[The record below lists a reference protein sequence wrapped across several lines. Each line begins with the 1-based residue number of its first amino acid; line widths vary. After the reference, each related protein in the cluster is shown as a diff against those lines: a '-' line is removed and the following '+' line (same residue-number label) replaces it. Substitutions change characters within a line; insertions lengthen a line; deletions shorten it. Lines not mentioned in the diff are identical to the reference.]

1 MKKRCSRSKACG
13 AGCISNSK
21 ACRLNFPTT
30 VNNIL
35 NKASDQVGV
44 VELYRAAAAGGKRGG
59 AAQFEKIKK
68 ELRQELGRNIRA
80 GEDAREL
87 KRRLVAAG
95 VIPARGAAAPKTEE
109 NAGQIFQKAVAQ
121 PQSVPSALKQELNQI
136 AARDQQQKDNKPDS
150 LYGAWDTNL
159 LVRFRKDLSNQK
171 FEDREI
177 IKLAKNRVDRELAR
191 REEKPSEKP
200 PVVLAARQL
209 DKSPGAR
216 TRTVPPPRGITN
228 GESDN
233 WQWTGVTD
241 VFDDIS
247 RIMRGVSPRHISM
260 VGDESARV
268 KKSQIAQLQS
278 VLGLGAQTRKEVGR
292 DLEGLLDEARNL
304 KGRLISQQKRFKG
317 SDQERLV
324 LLDRLKKVREAI
336 QGPATKA
343 TGNVRY
349 AREDARDHDGD
360 MLSKGISRELGN
372 KSYRWE
378 DSYGSGSTLL
388 GRGAYGTV
396 LREPNKGNAIK
407 RGEVGKIEAD
417 LIDRLGKVDLGPKLL
432 AAQLDGDS
440 QYNPGTK
447 IGRVAMSVVAGSP
460 IGSKAPDKEIG
471 GVKVADAYWIARANL
486 HRMGIAHNDM
496 HIDNVLVDRKGK
508 ARFVDM
514 GLAQDSP
521 KAALAEA
528 MGVFLPPRGST
539 ADRGRGAA
547 GQGDW
552 QVRRWK
558 GTAGDLLSIY
568 EKGTKNGGTP
578 LATERA
584 RKDLETKAPILAKV
598 RENKNEVQFAM
609 LRDGFSKDDIATVM
623 DHGIRSPMETYEQG
637 VWAKIS
643 NEQAQKYISILYD
656 GV

>member
-109 NAGQIFQKAVAQ
+109 NAGQIFQKAAAQ

-136 AARDQQQKDNKPDS
+136 AARDQQ
-150 LYGAWDTNL
+150 
-159 LVRFRKDLSNQK
+159 
-171 FEDREI
+171 
-177 IKLAKNRVDRELAR
+177 
-191 REEKPSEKP
+191 
-200 PVVLAARQL
+200 VVLEPRQL

-216 TRTVPPPRGITN
+216 TRTVPPPRGMAN

-247 RIMRGVSPRHISM
+247 RIMKGESPKYISM
-260 VGDESARV
+260 VDDNSARV
-268 KKSQIAQLQS
+268 KIKSQVAQLQS

-292 DLEGLLDEARNL
+292 DLEGLLNEAWNLRNNL
-304 KGRLISQQKRFKG
+304 KSQVQKAKPGALRDK
-317 SDQERLV
+317 LV
-324 LLDRLKKVREAI
+324 DRLKVVEEAI
-336 QGPATKA
+336 QGPVTKA

-360 MLSKGISRELGN
+360 MLSKGISRELGS

-471 GVKVADAYWIARANL
+471 GVKVADAYWTARANL

-568 EKGTKNGGTP
+568 EMGTKNGGTP

>member
-21 ACRLNFPTT
+21 ACRLNFPTAI
-30 VNNIL
+30 NSIL
-35 NKASDQVGV
+35 NRASDQVGV

-59 AAQFEKIKK
+59 AAQFERIKK

-95 VIPARGAAAPKTEE
+95 VIPARAAKSQPEE
-109 NAGQIFQKAVAQ
+109 DAGQIFAKVVRA
-121 PQSVPSALKQELNQI
+121 PSVPSDLRRELQQL
-136 AARDQQQKDNKPDS
+136 AAKDQQEKISSKPDA
-150 LYGAWDTNL
+150 LYGAWDTDA
-159 LVRFRKDLSNQK
+159 LVKFRKGFGSK
-171 FEDREI
+171 
-177 IKLAKNRVDRELAR
+177 AVDGPMKEAAARIDAELAR
-191 REEKPSEKP
+191 RKAQEPEK
-200 PVVLAARQL
+200 PVVLTPRQL

-216 TRTVPPPRGITN
+216 TRTPLPPKRTIGD
-228 GESDN
+228 EDLM
-233 WQWTGVTD
+233 
-241 VFDDIS
+241 DDIS
-247 RIMRGVSPRHISM
+247 RLLKGESPQNISM
-260 VGDESARV
+260 VADNSARV
-268 KKSQIAQLQS
+268 KVKSQIGQLQS
-278 VLGLGAQTRKEVGR
+278 VLSLGAQTRKEVGR
-292 DLEGLLDEARNL
+292 DLEGLLNEAKDLRS
-304 KGRLISQQKRFKG
+304 RLRREQVGFKG
-317 SDQERLV
+317 TPAEHLA
-324 LLDRLKKVREAI
+324 LLDKIKKVEAAI
-336 QGPATKA
+336 KGPTTKA

-349 AREDARDHDGD
+349 AREDARDHDDD

-417 LIDRLGKVDLGPKLL
+417 LIDRLGKADLGPKLL

-471 GVKVADAYWIARANL
+471 GVKVSDAYWTARASL

-496 HIDNVLVDRKGK
+496 HIDNVLIDRKGK

-528 MGVFLPPRGST
+528 MGAFMPPGGGR
-539 ADRGRGAA
+539 AERGRGAA

-552 QVRRWK
+552 QVRRWD
-558 GTAGDLLSIY
+558 GTAGKLLEVY
-568 EKGTKNGGTP
+568 EHRLKMGANPKEVQ
-578 LATERA
+578 LARA
-584 RKDLETKAPILAKV
+584 KLEQQAPILAQIQQ
-598 RENKNEVQFAM
+598 NKASVQYAM
-609 LRDGFSKDDIATVM
+609 KKDGFSLDDIATVI

-643 NEQAQKYISILYD
+643 NEQAQKYISILYE

>member
-1 MKKRCSRSKACG
+1 VKKRCSRSKACG

-159 LVRFRKDLSNQK
+159 LGRFRKDLSNPK

-216 TRTVPPPRGITN
+216 TRTVLPPKKAVN
-228 GESDN
+228 AD
-233 WQWTGVTD
+233 D
-241 VFDDIS
+241 LLDDIFS
-247 RIMRGVSPRHISM
+247 IMGGGPPQN
-260 VGDESARV
+260 
-268 KKSQIAQLQS
+268 KSQVAQLQS
-278 VLGLGAQTRKEVGR
+278 VLGLGTQTRKEVGR
-292 DLEGLLDEARNL
+292 DLEGLLNEAWDLRNNL
-304 KGRLISQQKRFKG
+304 KSQIHKAKPGALRNK
-317 SDQERLV
+317 LV
-324 LLDRLKKVREAI
+324 DRLKVVEEAI
-336 QGPATKA
+336 AGPATKA

-460 IGSKAPDKEIG
+460 IGSKTPDKEIG
-471 GVKVADAYWIARANL
+471 GVKVADAYWTARANL

-552 QVRRWK
+552 QVRRWD
-558 GTAGDLLSIY
+558 GTAAKLLESY
-568 EKGTKNGGTP
+568 EHRLKMGAPPEFVK
-578 LATERA
+578 LSREE
-584 RKDLETKAPILAKV
+584 LEKKAPTLARV
-598 RENKNEVQFAM
+598 QENKASVQFAM
-609 LRDGFSKDDIATVM
+609 LQDGFSKDDIATVM
-623 DHGIRSPMETYEQG
+623 DHGIRSPMETYDQG

>member
-44 VELYRAAAAGGKRGG
+44 VELYRAVAAAGKRGG
-59 AAQFEKIKK
+59 AAQFERIRK

-109 NAGQIFQKAVAQ
+109 NAGQIFQKAAAQ

-136 AARDQQQKDNKPDS
+136 AARDQQ
-150 LYGAWDTNL
+150 
-159 LVRFRKDLSNQK
+159 
-171 FEDREI
+171 
-177 IKLAKNRVDRELAR
+177 
-191 REEKPSEKP
+191 
-200 PVVLAARQL
+200 VVLEPRQL

-216 TRTVPPPRGITN
+216 TRTILPPKRTIA
-228 GESDN
+228 D
-233 WQWTGVTD
+233 D
-241 VFDDIS
+241 DLMDDIS
-247 RIMRGVSPRHISM
+247 RLMRGESPKYISM
-260 VGDESARV
+260 IDDGSARI
-268 KKSQIAQLQS
+268 KIKSQIGQLQS

-292 DLEGLLDEARNL
+292 DLEGLLEEARNL
-304 KGRLISQQKRFKG
+304 RNNLKSEMR
-317 SDQERLV
+317 QENSGGIVHKQLAKQ
-324 LLDRLKKVREAI
+324 LKAVEEAI

-471 GVKVADAYWIARANL
+471 GVKVADAYWTARANL

-508 ARFVDM
+508 ARFVDL

-528 MGVFLPPRGST
+528 MGVFLPPTGST

-558 GTAGDLLSIY
+558 GTAGDLLSTY
-568 EKGTKNGGTP
+568 EMGTKYGGTP

>member
-1 MKKRCSRSKACG
+1 MRKRCSRSKSCG
-13 AGCISNSK
+13 AGCISNTKS
-21 ACRLNFPTT
+21 CRLNFPTA
-30 VNNIL
+30 VNGIL

-59 AAQFEKIKK
+59 AAQFERIKK

-95 VIPARGAAAPKTEE
+95 VIPARGAKPKSEE
-109 NAGQIFQKAVAQ
+109 DAGQIFQNAVQ
-121 PQSVPSALKQELNQI
+121 KPVSVPSALRKELQQL
-136 AARDQQQKDNKPDS
+136 AAKDQQEKIASKPDE
-150 LYGAWDTNL
+150 LYGAWDTDA
-159 LVRFRKDLSNQK
+159 LVKFRKRFDEGNTK
-171 FEDREI
+171 DREQF
-177 IKLAKNRVDRELAR
+177 KDMMNRIDQELYR
-191 REEKPSEKP
+191 RKANPSEKP
-200 PVVLAARQL
+200 LLIQAPRQL
-209 DKSPGAR
+209 EKSPGNKTLTPFEPKR
-216 TRTVPPPRGITN
+216 TAAS
-228 GESDN
+228 E
-233 WQWTGVTD
+233 D
-241 VFDDIS
+241 VMDDIS
-247 RIMRGVSPRHISM
+247 RVMRGESPKYISM
-260 VGDESARV
+260 VGDNSARV
-268 KKSQIAQLQS
+268 KIKSQIGQLQS

-292 DLEGLLDEARNL
+292 DLEGLLDEAWNLRNNL
-304 KGRLISQQKRFKG
+304 KSQLLRVKPGPLRDKLV
-317 SDQERLV
+317 DRLV
-324 LLDRLKKVREAI
+324 VVEEAI
-336 QGPATKA
+336 KGPQTKA

-360 MLSKGISRELGN
+360 MLNKGISRELGN

-471 GVKVADAYWIARANL
+471 GVKVSDAYWVARAKL

-496 HIDNVLVDRKGK
+496 HIENVLVDRKGQ

-528 MGVFLPPRGST
+528 MGAFSPPSR
-539 ADRGRGAA
+539 AVANRGRGAA

-552 QVRRWK
+552 QVRRWEGTGGQLLNRYELELNYGK
-558 GTAGDLLSIY
+558 GRGDANSAQK
-568 EKGTKNGGTP
+568 E
-578 LATERA
+578 
-584 RKDLETKAPILAKV
+584 LEAKAPVLA
-598 RENKNEVQFAM
+598 RIHDNKGAVQYEM
-609 LRDGFSKDDIATVM
+609 KRDGFTLDDIATVI

-637 VWAKIS
+637 VWAKMT
-643 NEQAQKYISILYD
+643 NEQAQKYISILYE

>member
-1 MKKRCSRSKACG
+1 VKKRCSRSKACG

-159 LVRFRKDLSNQK
+159 LVRFRKDLSNPK
-171 FEDREI
+171 VEDREI

-216 TRTVPPPRGITN
+216 TRTILPPKRSIAD
-228 GESDN
+228 EDLM
-233 WQWTGVTD
+233 
-241 VFDDIS
+241 DDIS
-247 RIMRGVSPRHISM
+247 RIMRGESPQKISM
-260 VGDESARV
+260 IDDNSARV
-268 KKSQIAQLQS
+268 KIKSQIGQLQS

-292 DLEGLLDEARNL
+292 DLEGLLEEARNL
-304 KGRLISQQKRFKG
+304 EGRLMSQQKGFKG
-317 SDQERLV
+317 SNQERLA

-336 QGPATKA
+336 QGPVTKA

-388 GRGAYGTV
+388 GRGAFGTV

-471 GVKVADAYWIARANL
+471 GVKVADAYWTARANL

-528 MGVFLPPRGST
+528 MGVFLPPKGAI

-552 QVRRWK
+552 QVRRWD
-558 GTAGDLLSIY
+558 GTGAKLLESY
-568 EKGTKNGGTP
+568 EHRLKMGAPPGAVK
-578 LATERA
+578 LARGEFE
-584 RKDLETKAPILAKV
+584 KKAPILT
-598 RENKNEVQFAM
+598 RIQENKASVQFAM
-609 LRDGFSKDDIATVM
+609 KKDGFTNDDIATVM

>member
-1 MKKRCSRSKACG
+1 MRKRCSRSKSCG
-13 AGCISNSK
+13 AGCISNTKS
-21 ACRLNFPTT
+21 CRLNFPTA
-30 VNNIL
+30 VNGIL

-59 AAQFEKIKK
+59 AAQFERIKK

-80 GEDAREL
+80 GEDTREL

-95 VIPARGAAAPKTEE
+95 VIPARGAKPKSEE
-109 NAGQIFQKAVAQ
+109 DAGQIFQNAVQ
-121 PQSVPSALKQELNQI
+121 KPVSVPSALRKELQQL
-136 AARDQQQKDNKPDS
+136 AAKDQQEKIASKPDE
-150 LYGAWDTNL
+150 LYGAWDTDA
-159 LVRFRKDLSNQK
+159 LVKFRKGFSNLGADYQG
-171 FEDREI
+171 
-177 IKLAKNRVDRELAR
+177 AKDKIDRELAR
-191 REEKPSEKP
+191 RKAQEPDK
-200 PVVLAARQL
+200 PVVLEPRQL

-216 TRTVPPPRGITN
+216 TRTVLPPKRTVAT
-228 GESDN
+228 EE
-233 WQWTGVTD
+233 VM
-241 VFDDIS
+241 DDIS
-247 RIMRGVSPRHISM
+247 RIMKGESPQNISM
-260 VGDESARV
+260 VGDNSARV
-268 KKSQIAQLQS
+268 KIKSQIAQLQS

-292 DLEGLLDEARNL
+292 DLEGLVNEARWVRDTL
-304 KGRLISQQKRFKG
+304 KSQIQKAKPGALRDK
-317 SDQERLV
+317 LV
-324 LLDRLKKVREAI
+324 DRLKVVEEAI
-336 QGPATKA
+336 AGPATKA

-388 GRGAYGTV
+388 GRGAYGAV

-440 QYNPGTK
+440 PYSSGTK
-447 IGRVAMSVVAGSP
+447 IGRIAMSVVAGSP

-471 GVKVADAYWIARANL
+471 GVKVADAYWVARAKL

-496 HIDNVLVDRKGK
+496 HIDNVLVDRKGQ

-528 MGVFLPPRGST
+528 MGVFMPPQGGSATRGM
-539 ADRGRGAA
+539 GAA

-552 QVRRWK
+552 QLRRWD
-558 GTAGDLLSIY
+558 GTAGRLLEAY
-568 EKGTKNGGTP
+568 ESRMKGGANP
-578 LATERA
+578 RIVELAREE
-584 RKDLETKAPILAKV
+584 LEKKAPILARV
-598 RENKNEVQFAM
+598 QQNKADVQFAM
-609 LRDGFSKDDIATVM
+609 KKDGFTLDDIATVI

-637 VWAKIS
+637 VWAKMT
-643 NEQAQKYISILYD
+643 NEQAQKYISVLYE

>member
-1 MKKRCSRSKACG
+1 MRKRCSRSKACG
-13 AGCISNSK
+13 AGCISNAKS
-21 ACRLNFPTT
+21 CRLNFPTA

-35 NKASDQVGV
+35 NKASDEVGV

-68 ELRQELGRNIRA
+68 EFRQELGRNIRA

-95 VIPARGAAAPKTEE
+95 VIPARGAAAPKAETNLGDVFKRAFEKPTVDAK
-109 NAGQIFQKAVAQ
+109 NQ
-121 PQSVPSALKQELNQI
+121 PDE
-136 AARDQQQKDNKPDS
+136 
-150 LYGAWDTNL
+150 LYGAWDTSA
-159 LVRFRKDLSNQK
+159 LVKFRKGLSVAPAGKKEVLQDTK
-171 FEDREI
+171 DRI
-177 IKLAKNRVDRELAR
+177 DRELAR
-191 REEKPSEKP
+191 RKETPSEKP
-200 PVVLAARQL
+200 LLVLPPRQL

-216 TRTVPPPRGITN
+216 TRTVLPVKRTVAD
-228 GESDN
+228 EDLM
-233 WQWTGVTD
+233 
-241 VFDDIS
+241 DDIS
-247 RIMRGVSPRHISM
+247 RLLKGESPRYISM
-260 VGDESARV
+260 IDDNSGRV
-268 KKSQIAQLQS
+268 KIKSQVAQLQS
-278 VLGLGAQTRKEVGR
+278 VLGLGALTRREVGR
-292 DLEGLLDEARNL
+292 DLEGLLGEAWNLRNNL
-304 KGRLISQQKRFKG
+304 KSQVQKVKPGALRNK
-317 SDQERLV
+317 LV
-324 LLDRLKKVREAI
+324 DRLKVVEEAI
-336 QGPATKA
+336 KGPQTKA

-360 MLSKGISRELGN
+360 MINKGISRELGS

-378 DSYGSGSTLL
+378 DSYGSGSKLL

-440 QYNPGTK
+440 QYNAGTK

-471 GVKVADAYWIARANL
+471 GVKVADAYWVARAKL

-528 MGVFLPPRGST
+528 MGVFMPPQGGSATRGM
-539 ADRGRGAA
+539 GAA

-552 QVRRWK
+552 QLRRWD
-558 GTAGDLLSIY
+558 GTAGRLLEIY
-568 EKGTKNGGTP
+568 ESRLKSGALP
-578 LATERA
+578 VSTERA
-584 RKDLETKAPILAKV
+584 RKDLEEKAPVLARV
-598 RENKNEVQFAM
+598 QQNKADVQFAM

-637 VWAKIS
+637 VWTKLT
-643 NEQAQKYISILYD
+643 NEQAQKYISILYE

>member
-1 MKKRCSRSKACG
+1 VKKRCSRSKACG

-44 VELYRAAAAGGKRGG
+44 VELYRAVAAAGKRGG
-59 AAQFEKIKK
+59 AAQFERIRK

-109 NAGQIFQKAVAQ
+109 NAGQIFQKAAAQ

-136 AARDQQQKDNKPDS
+136 AARDQQ
-150 LYGAWDTNL
+150 
-159 LVRFRKDLSNQK
+159 
-171 FEDREI
+171 
-177 IKLAKNRVDRELAR
+177 
-191 REEKPSEKP
+191 
-200 PVVLAARQL
+200 VVLEPRQL

-216 TRTVPPPRGITN
+216 TRTILPPKRTIA
-228 GESDN
+228 D
-233 WQWTGVTD
+233 D
-241 VFDDIS
+241 DLMDDIS
-247 RIMRGVSPRHISM
+247 RLMRGESPKYISM
-260 VGDESARV
+260 IDDGSARI
-268 KKSQIAQLQS
+268 KIKSQIGQLQS

-292 DLEGLLDEARNL
+292 DLEGLLEEARNL
-304 KGRLISQQKRFKG
+304 RNNLKSEMR
-317 SDQERLV
+317 QENSGGIVHKQLAKQ
-324 LLDRLKKVREAI
+324 LKAVEEAI

-471 GVKVADAYWIARANL
+471 GVKVADAYWTARANL

-508 ARFVDM
+508 ARFVDL

-528 MGVFLPPRGST
+528 MGVFLPPTGST

-558 GTAGDLLSIY
+558 GTAGDLLSTY
-568 EKGTKNGGTP
+568 EMGTKYGGTP

>member
-1 MKKRCSRSKACG
+1 VKKRCSHGKSCG
-13 AGCISNSK
+13 AGCISSSK
-21 ACRLNFPTT
+21 SCRLNFPTA

-35 NKASDQVGV
+35 DKASDQVGV
-44 VELYRAAAAGGKRGG
+44 VELYRAAAAGGKRGN
-59 AAQFEKIKK
+59 AAQFERIRG

-95 VIPARGAAAPKTEE
+95 IIPVKGASAPKSEE
-109 NAGQIFQKAVAQ
+109 DAGQIFQKAVAQ
-121 PQSVPSALKQELNQI
+121 PQSVPSALKQELNQL
-136 AARDQQQKDNKPDS
+136 AARDQQ
-150 LYGAWDTNL
+150 
-159 LVRFRKDLSNQK
+159 
-171 FEDREI
+171 
-177 IKLAKNRVDRELAR
+177 
-191 REEKPSEKP
+191 
-200 PVVLAARQL
+200 VVLEPRQL

-216 TRTVPPPRGITN
+216 TRTILPPKRTIA
-228 GESDN
+228 D
-233 WQWTGVTD
+233 D
-241 VFDDIS
+241 DLMDDIS
-247 RIMRGVSPRHISM
+247 RLMKGESPKHISM
-260 VGDESARV
+260 VADDSARV
-268 KKSQIAQLQS
+268 KIKSQIAQLQS
-278 VLGLGAQTRKEVGR
+278 ALGLGALTRYEVGR

-304 KGRLISQQKRFKG
+304 RNNLKSRIQRAKPGSAGRAK
-317 SDQERLV
+317 LV
-324 LLDRLKKVREAI
+324 KHLNEVEEAI
-336 QGPATKA
+336 KGPQTKA

-388 GRGAYGTV
+388 GKGAYGTV

-407 RGEVGKIEAD
+407 RGEVGEIEAD
-417 LIDRLGKVDLGPKLL
+417 LIERLGKADLGPKLL

-471 GVKVADAYWIARANL
+471 GVKVADAYWTARANL

-496 HIDNVLVDRKGK
+496 HIENVLIDRKGK
-508 ARFVDM
+508 ARFVDL

-528 MGVFLPPRGST
+528 MGIFLPPRGSL
-539 ADRGRGAA
+539 AERGRGAA

-552 QVRRWK
+552 QMRRWK
-558 GTAGDLLSIY
+558 GTGGSFLEDY
-568 EKGTKNGGTP
+568 ERVLKSDALPTTVKSYRET
-578 LATERA
+578 
-584 RKDLETKAPILAKV
+584 LEKKAPILA
-598 RENKNEVQFAM
+598 RIQENKADVQFAM
-609 LRDGFSKDDIATVM
+609 KKDGFSNNDIATVM

-637 VWAKIS
+637 VWAKMS
-643 NEQAQKYISILYD
+643 NEQAQKYISILYG

>member
-1 MKKRCSRSKACG
+1 MRKRCSRSKACG

-21 ACRLNFPTT
+21 ACRLNFPKS

-59 AAQFEKIKK
+59 AAQFERIRK

-95 VIPARGAAAPKTEE
+95 VIPAKGAAAPKAET
-109 NAGQIFQKAVAQ
+109 NLGDVFKKAFEK
-121 PQSVPSALKQELNQI
+121 PSADAKNQ
-136 AARDQQQKDNKPDS
+136 PDE
-150 LYGAWDTNL
+150 LYGAWDTNDL
-159 LVRFRKDLSNQK
+159 LKFRKGLSEAPAGQK
-171 FEDREI
+171 EMFQAGKDRI
-177 IKLAKNRVDRELAR
+177 DRELAR
-191 REEKPSEKP
+191 RKENPSEKP
-200 PVVLAARQL
+200 LLVLPPRQL

-216 TRTVPPPRGITN
+216 TRTVLPPKRTVN
-228 GESDN
+228 DEE
-233 WQWTGVTD
+233 

-247 RIMRGVSPRHISM
+247 RILKGESPRYISM
-260 VGDESARV
+260 VSDDRARV
-268 KKSQIAQLQS
+268 KIKSQVAQLQS

-292 DLEGLLDEARNL
+292 DLEGLVNEA
-304 KGRLISQQKRFKG
+304 KGMRDILQSQVQKAKPGALRDK
-317 SDQERLV
+317 LV
-324 LLDRLKKVREAI
+324 DRLKVVEEAI
-336 QGPATKA
+336 AGPATKA

-372 KSYRWE
+372 KAYRWD

-388 GRGAYGTV
+388 GKGAYGTV
-396 LREPNKGNAIK
+396 LREPKKGNAIK
-407 RGEVGKIEAD
+407 RGEVGDIEAD
-417 LIDRLGKVDLGPKLL
+417 LIDRLGKADLGPKLL

-440 QYNPGTK
+440 QYHPGVK

-471 GVKVADAYWIARANL
+471 GVKVSDAYWVARAKL

-496 HIDNVLVDRKGK
+496 HIDNVLVDRKGQ

-528 MGVFLPPRGST
+528 MGVFMPPQGGSATRGM
-539 ADRGRGAA
+539 GAA

-552 QVRRWK
+552 QLRRWD
-558 GTAGDLLSIY
+558 GTAGRLLEAY
-568 EKGTKNGGTP
+568 ESRMKGGANP
-578 LATERA
+578 RIVELARRE
-584 RKDLETKAPILAKV
+584 LEKKAPILARV
-598 RENKNEVQFAM
+598 QQNKADVQFAM
-609 LRDGFSKDDIATVM
+609 KKDGFSNDDIATVM

-637 VWAKIS
+637 VWARIS
-643 NEQAQKYISILYD
+643 NEQAQKYISILYE
-656 GV
+656 GI

>member
-1 MKKRCSRSKACG
+1 VKKRCSRSKACG

-136 AARDQQQKDNKPDS
+136 AARDQQ
-150 LYGAWDTNL
+150 
-159 LVRFRKDLSNQK
+159 
-171 FEDREI
+171 
-177 IKLAKNRVDRELAR
+177 
-191 REEKPSEKP
+191 
-200 PVVLAARQL
+200 VVLEPRQL

-216 TRTVPPPRGITN
+216 TRTVPPPRGMAN

-247 RIMRGVSPRHISM
+247 RIMRGESPRHISM

-268 KKSQIAQLQS
+268 KKSQVAQLQS

-292 DLEGLLDEARNL
+292 DLEGLLNEAWNLRNNL
-304 KGRLISQQKRFKG
+304 KSQVQKAKPGALRDK
-317 SDQERLV
+317 LV
-324 LLDRLKKVREAI
+324 DRLKVVEEAI
-336 QGPATKA
+336 QGPVTKA

-471 GVKVADAYWIARANL
+471 GVKVADAYWTARANL

-528 MGVFLPPRGST
+528 MGVFLPPTGST

-568 EKGTKNGGTP
+568 EMGTKYGGTP

>member
-1 MKKRCSRSKACG
+1 VKKRCSRSKACG

-59 AAQFEKIKK
+59 AAQFERIRK

-136 AARDQQQKDNKPDS
+136 AARDQQ
-150 LYGAWDTNL
+150 
-159 LVRFRKDLSNQK
+159 
-171 FEDREI
+171 
-177 IKLAKNRVDRELAR
+177 
-191 REEKPSEKP
+191 
-200 PVVLAARQL
+200 VVLEPRQL

-216 TRTVPPPRGITN
+216 TRTVPPPRGMAN

-247 RIMRGVSPRHISM
+247 RIMRGESPRHISM

-268 KKSQIAQLQS
+268 KKSQVAQLQS
-278 VLGLGAQTRKEVGR
+278 VLGLGAKTRKEVGR
-292 DLEGLLDEARNL
+292 DLEGLLGEARNL
-304 KGRLISQQKRFKG
+304 EGRLMSQQKGFRG
-317 SDQERLV
+317 SNQERLV

-460 IGSKAPDKEIG
+460 IGSKTPDKEIG
-471 GVKVADAYWIARANL
+471 GVKVADAYWTARANL

-528 MGVFLPPRGST
+528 MGVFLPPTGST

-568 EKGTKNGGTP
+568 EMGTKYGGTP

>member
-1 MKKRCSRSKACG
+1 VKKRCSRSKACG

-21 ACRLNFPTT
+21 ACRLNFPTAI
-30 VNNIL
+30 NSIL
-35 NKASDQVGV
+35 NRASDQVGV

-59 AAQFEKIKK
+59 AAQFERIKK

-95 VIPARGAAAPKTEE
+95 VIPARGAKSQPEE
-109 NAGQIFQKAVAQ
+109 DAGQIFAKAIEQ
-121 PQSVPSALKQELNQI
+121 PKPISLPSNLRQELAQL
-136 AARDQQQKDNKPDS
+136 AARDQQEKIAAKPDE
-150 LYGAWDTNL
+150 LYGAWDTDA
-159 LVRFRKDLSNQK
+159 LVKFRKGFGSKAVDGRMK
-171 FEDREI
+171 AAADRI
-177 IKLAKNRVDRELAR
+177 DAELAR
-191 REEKPSEKP
+191 RKAQEPEK
-200 PVVLAARQL
+200 PVVLTPRQL

-216 TRTVPPPRGITN
+216 TRTQLPPKRTIG
-228 GESDN
+228 DK
-233 WQWTGVTD
+233 D
-241 VFDDIS
+241 LMDDIS
-247 RIMRGVSPRHISM
+247 RLLKGESPKHISM
-260 VGDESARV
+260 VADDSARV
-268 KKSQIAQLQS
+268 KIKSQIAQLQS
-278 VLGLGAQTRKEVGR
+278 VLGFGTQTRKEIGR
-292 DLEGLLDEARNL
+292 DLEGMLDEARGLRDNL
-304 KGRLISQQKRFKG
+304 KSQIQAANPGSPKRAKLI
-317 SDQERLV
+317 
-324 LLDRLKKVREAI
+324 DRLKAVEEAI
-336 QGPATKA
+336 VGPPTKA

-349 AREDARDHDGD
+349 AREDARDHDDD

-378 DSYGSGSTLL
+378 DSYGSGSKLL

-396 LREPNKGNAIK
+396 LREPNKGNAVK

-417 LIDRLGKVDLGPKLL
+417 LIDRLGKADLGPKLL

-471 GVKVADAYWIARANL
+471 GVKVADAYWTARANL

-496 HIDNVLVDRKGK
+496 HIDNVLIDRKGK

-528 MGVFLPPRGST
+528 MGAFMPPGGGR

-552 QVRRWK
+552 QVRRWD
-558 GTAGDLLSIY
+558 GTAGRLLEVY
-568 EKGTKNGGTP
+568 EHRLKMGANPKEVQ
-578 LATERA
+578 LARG
-584 RKDLETKAPILAKV
+584 KLEQQAPILAQIQQ
-598 RENKNEVQFAM
+598 NKASVQYAM
-609 LRDGFSKDDIATVM
+609 KKDGFTLDDIATVI

-637 VWAKIS
+637 VWAKMS
-643 NEQAQKYISILYD
+643 NEQAQKYISILYE

>member
-1 MKKRCSRSKACG
+1 MRKRCSRSKACG

-21 ACRLNFPTT
+21 ACRLNFPTA

-80 GEDAREL
+80 GEDTREL

-95 VIPARGAAAPKTEE
+95 VVPAKGAAAPKAET
-109 NAGQIFQKAVAQ
+109 NLGDVFKKAFEK
-121 PQSVPSALKQELNQI
+121 PSADAKNQ
-136 AARDQQQKDNKPDS
+136 PDE
-150 LYGAWDTNL
+150 LYGAWDTKD
-159 LVRFRKDLSNQK
+159 LVKFRKGLSEAPAGQK
-171 FEDREI
+171 EMFQAGKDRI
-177 IKLAKNRVDRELAR
+177 DRELAR
-191 REEKPSEKP
+191 RKENPSEKP
-200 PVVLAARQL
+200 LLVLPPRQL

-216 TRTVPPPRGITN
+216 TRTVLPPKRTVN
-228 GESDN
+228 DEE
-233 WQWTGVTD
+233 

-247 RIMRGVSPRHISM
+247 RILKGESPRYISM
-260 VGDESARV
+260 VSDDRARI
-268 KKSQIAQLQS
+268 KIKSQVAQLQS

-292 DLEGLLDEARNL
+292 DLEGLVNEA
-304 KGRLISQQKRFKG
+304 KGMRDILQSQVQKAKPGALRDK
-317 SDQERLV
+317 LV
-324 LLDRLKKVREAI
+324 DRLKVVEEAI
-336 QGPATKA
+336 AGPATKA

-372 KSYRWE
+372 KSYRWD

-388 GRGAYGTV
+388 GKGAYGTV
-396 LREPNKGNAIK
+396 LREPKKGNAIK
-407 RGEVGKIEAD
+407 RGEVGDIEAD
-417 LIDRLGKVDLGPKLL
+417 LIERLGKADLGPKLL

-440 QYNPGTK
+440 QYHPGVK

-471 GVKVADAYWIARANL
+471 GVKVADAYWVARAKL
-486 HRMGIAHNDM
+486 HRLGIAHNDM

-528 MGVFLPPRGST
+528 MGVFMPPQGGSATRGM
-539 ADRGRGAA
+539 GAA

-552 QVRRWK
+552 QLRRWD
-558 GTAGDLLSIY
+558 GTAGRLLEAY
-568 EKGTKNGGTP
+568 ESRMKGGANP
-578 LATERA
+578 RIVELARGE
-584 RKDLETKAPILAKV
+584 LEKKAPILARV
-598 RENKNEVQFAM
+598 QQNKADVQFAM
-609 LRDGFSKDDIATVM
+609 KKDGFSNDDIATVM
-623 DHGIRSPMETYEQG
+623 DHGIRSPMETYGQG

-643 NEQAQKYISILYD
+643 NEQAQKYISILYE

>member
-1 MKKRCSRSKACG
+1 VKKRCSHGKACG
-13 AGCISNSK
+13 AGCISSSK

-59 AAQFEKIKK
+59 AAQFERIRK
-68 ELRQELGRNIRA
+68 EFRQELGRNIRA

-95 VIPARGAAAPKTEE
+95 VIPARGVAAPKSEE
-109 NAGQIFQKAVAQ
+109 DAGQIFQKAAAK
-121 PQSVPSALKQELNQI
+121 PQSVPSALKQELNQL
-136 AARDQQQKDNKPDS
+136 AARDQQ
-150 LYGAWDTNL
+150 
-159 LVRFRKDLSNQK
+159 
-171 FEDREI
+171 
-177 IKLAKNRVDRELAR
+177 
-191 REEKPSEKP
+191 
-200 PVVLAARQL
+200 VVLEPRQL
-209 DKSPGAR
+209 EKSPGAR
-216 TRTVPPPRGITN
+216 TRTALPPKRMVA
-228 GESDN
+228 D
-233 WQWTGVTD
+233 D
-241 VFDDIS
+241 DLMDDIS
-247 RIMRGVSPRHISM
+247 RLMRGESPKYISM
-260 VGDESARV
+260 IDDESARV
-268 KKSQIAQLQS
+268 KIKSQVAQLQS
-278 VLGLGAQTRKEVGR
+278 VLGLGTQTRKEVGR
-292 DLEGLLDEARNL
+292 DLEGLMDEARNMRDNL
-304 KGRLISQQKRFKG
+304 KSRIQRANPGSAGRAK
-317 SDQERLV
+317 LV
-324 LLDRLKKVREAI
+324 KQLKQVEEAI
-336 QGPATKA
+336 VGPPTKA

-360 MLSKGISRELGN
+360 MLSKGISRELGD

-378 DSYGSGSTLL
+378 DSYGSGSSLL

-407 RGEVGKIEAD
+407 RGEVGQIEAD
-417 LIDRLGKVDLGPKLL
+417 LIDRLGKNDLGPKLL

-471 GVKVADAYWIARANL
+471 GVKVADAYWAARANL

-496 HIDNVLVDRKGK
+496 HIDNVLIDRKGK

-528 MGVFLPPRGST
+528 LGAFSKPRDAVIT
-539 ADRGRGAA
+539 RGRGAA

-552 QVRRWK
+552 QVRRWH
-558 GTAGDLLSIY
+558 GTGGELLTQLEDARYRGANPTYSAKLQR
-568 EKGTKNGGTP
+568 E
-578 LATERA
+578 LEERA
-584 RKDLETKAPILAKV
+584 PVLAHVLDNKAAVLYQMK
-598 RENKNEVQFAM
+598 
-609 LRDGFSKDDIATVM
+609 RDGFTVDDFATAL

-637 VWAKIS
+637 VWAKMS
-643 NEQAQKYISILYD
+643 NEQAQKYISILYE

>member
-1 MKKRCSRSKACG
+1 M
-13 AGCISNSK
+13 
-21 ACRLNFPTT
+21 
-30 VNNIL
+30 
-35 NKASDQVGV
+35 
-44 VELYRAAAAGGKRGG
+44 
-59 AAQFEKIKK
+59 
-68 ELRQELGRNIRA
+68 
-80 GEDAREL
+80 
-87 KRRLVAAG
+87 
-95 VIPARGAAAPKTEE
+95 
-109 NAGQIFQKAVAQ
+109 
-121 PQSVPSALKQELNQI
+121 
-136 AARDQQQKDNKPDS
+136 
-150 LYGAWDTNL
+150 
-159 LVRFRKDLSNQK
+159 
-171 FEDREI
+171 
-177 IKLAKNRVDRELAR
+177 
-191 REEKPSEKP
+191 
-200 PVVLAARQL
+200 
-209 DKSPGAR
+209 
-216 TRTVPPPRGITN
+216 
-228 GESDN
+228 
-233 WQWTGVTD
+233 
-241 VFDDIS
+241 DDIS
-247 RIMRGVSPRHISM
+247 RLMRGESPKYISM
-260 VGDESARV
+260 IDDGSARI
-268 KKSQIAQLQS
+268 KIKSQIGQLQS

-292 DLEGLLDEARNL
+292 DLEGLLEEARNL
-304 KGRLISQQKRFKG
+304 EGRLMSQQKGFKG
-317 SDQERLV
+317 SNQERLV

-471 GVKVADAYWIARANL
+471 GVKVADAYWTARANL

-568 EKGTKNGGTP
+568 EMGTKNGGTP

-609 LRDGFSKDDIATVM
+609 LQDGFSKDDIATVM
-623 DHGIRSPMETYEQG
+623 DHGIRSPMETYDQG

>member
-1 MKKRCSRSKACG
+1 VRKRCSRSKSCG
-13 AGCISNSK
+13 AGCISNAKS
-21 ACRLNFPTT
+21 CRLNFPTA
-30 VNNIL
+30 VNGIL

-44 VELYRAAAAGGKRGG
+44 VELYRAAAAGGKRGN
-59 AAQFEKIKK
+59 AAQFNRIRK

-95 VIPARGAAAPKTEE
+95 VIPARGAKPKSEE
-109 NAGQIFQKAVAQ
+109 DAGQIFQNAVQ
-121 PQSVPSALKQELNQI
+121 KPVSVPSALRKELQQL
-136 AARDQQQKDNKPDS
+136 AAKDQQEKIASKPDE
-150 LYGAWDTNL
+150 LYGAWDTNA
-159 LVRFRKDLSNQK
+159 LVKFRKGFSNLGADYQGAK
-171 FEDREI
+171 DRI
-177 IKLAKNRVDRELAR
+177 DRELAR
-191 REEKPSEKP
+191 RKAQEPEK
-200 PVVLAARQL
+200 PVVLEPRQL

-216 TRTVPPPRGITN
+216 TRTVLPPKRTVAT
-228 GESDN
+228 EE
-233 WQWTGVTD
+233 VM
-241 VFDDIS
+241 DDIS
-247 RIMRGVSPRHISM
+247 RLMKGESPQNISM
-260 VGDESARV
+260 VGDNSARV
-268 KKSQIAQLQS
+268 KIKSQIGQLQS

-292 DLEGLLDEARNL
+292 DLEGLIDEAWNLRNNL
-304 KGRLISQQKRFKG
+304 KSQLLRVKPGPLRDKLV
-317 SDQERLV
+317 DRLV
-324 LLDRLKKVREAI
+324 VVEEAI
-336 QGPATKA
+336 KGPQTKA

-388 GRGAYGTV
+388 GRGSYGTV

-447 IGRVAMSVVAGSP
+447 IGRVAMGVVAGSP

-471 GVKVADAYWIARANL
+471 GVKVADAYWVARAKL

-496 HIDNVLVDRKGK
+496 HIDNVLVDRKGQ

-528 MGVFLPPRGST
+528 MGAFSPPSRAV

-552 QVRRWK
+552 QVRRWE
-558 GTAGDLLSIY
+558 GTGGQLLNRYELELNYGGGRGDANSAQK
-568 EKGTKNGGTP
+568 E
-578 LATERA
+578 
-584 RKDLETKAPILAKV
+584 LEAKAPVLA
-598 RENKNEVQFAM
+598 RIHDNKGAVQYEM
-609 LRDGFSKDDIATVM
+609 KRDGFTLDDIATVI

-637 VWAKIS
+637 VWAKMT
-643 NEQAQKYISILYD
+643 NEQAQKYISILYE

>member
-44 VELYRAAAAGGKRGG
+44 VELYRAVAAAGKRGG
-59 AAQFEKIKK
+59 AAQFERIRK

-109 NAGQIFQKAVAQ
+109 NAGQIFQKAAAQ

-136 AARDQQQKDNKPDS
+136 AARDQQ
-150 LYGAWDTNL
+150 
-159 LVRFRKDLSNQK
+159 
-171 FEDREI
+171 
-177 IKLAKNRVDRELAR
+177 
-191 REEKPSEKP
+191 
-200 PVVLAARQL
+200 VVLEPRQL

-216 TRTVPPPRGITN
+216 TRTVLPPKRTIA
-228 GESDN
+228 D
-233 WQWTGVTD
+233 D
-241 VFDDIS
+241 DLMDDIS
-247 RIMRGVSPRHISM
+247 RLMRGESPKYISM
-260 VGDESARV
+260 IDDGSARI
-268 KKSQIAQLQS
+268 KIKSQIGQLQS
-278 VLGLGAQTRKEVGR
+278 VLGLGAKTRKEVGR
-292 DLEGLLDEARNL
+292 DLEGLLGEARNL
-304 KGRLISQQKRFKG
+304 EGRLMSQQKGFRG
-317 SDQERLV
+317 SNQERLV

-460 IGSKAPDKEIG
+460 IGSKTPDKEIG
-471 GVKVADAYWIARANL
+471 GVKVADAYWTARANL

-528 MGVFLPPRGST
+528 MGVFMPPRGGT
-539 ADRGRGAA
+539 ATRGMGAA

-552 QVRRWK
+552 QLRRWD
-558 GTAGDLLSIY
+558 GTAGRILEFY
-568 EKGTKNGGTP
+568 ENRLRTAADP
-578 LATERA
+578 YAVELA
-584 RKDLETKAPILAKV
+584 RKELETKAPVLAKV
-598 RENKNEVQFAM
+598 QQNKADVQFAM
-609 LRDGFSKDDIATVM
+609 KKDGFNNDDIATVM
-623 DHGIRSPMETYEQG
+623 DHGIRSPMETYDQG

>member
-109 NAGQIFQKAVAQ
+109 NAGQIFQKAAAQ

-136 AARDQQQKDNKPDS
+136 AARDQQ
-150 LYGAWDTNL
+150 
-159 LVRFRKDLSNQK
+159 
-171 FEDREI
+171 
-177 IKLAKNRVDRELAR
+177 
-191 REEKPSEKP
+191 
-200 PVVLAARQL
+200 VVLEPRQL

-216 TRTVPPPRGITN
+216 TRTVPPPRGMAN

-247 RIMRGVSPRHISM
+247 RIMKGESPKYISM
-260 VGDESARV
+260 VDDNSARV
-268 KKSQIAQLQS
+268 KIKSQVAQLQS

-292 DLEGLLDEARNL
+292 DLEGLLNEAWNLRNNL
-304 KGRLISQQKRFKG
+304 KSQVQKAKPGALRDK
-317 SDQERLV
+317 LV
-324 LLDRLKKVREAI
+324 DRLKVVEEAI
-336 QGPATKA
+336 QGPVTKA

-471 GVKVADAYWIARANL
+471 GVKVADAYWTARANL

-568 EKGTKNGGTP
+568 EMGTKNGGTP

>member
-136 AARDQQQKDNKPDS
+136 AARDQQ
-150 LYGAWDTNL
+150 
-159 LVRFRKDLSNQK
+159 
-171 FEDREI
+171 
-177 IKLAKNRVDRELAR
+177 
-191 REEKPSEKP
+191 
-200 PVVLAARQL
+200 VVLEPRQL

-216 TRTVPPPRGITN
+216 TRTVPPPRGMGN

-247 RIMRGVSPRHISM
+247 RIMRGESPRHISM

-268 KKSQIAQLQS
+268 KKSQVAQLQS

-292 DLEGLLDEARNL
+292 DLEGLLGEAWDLRNNL
-304 KGRLISQQKRFKG
+304 KSQIHKAKPGALRNK
-317 SDQERLV
+317 LV
-324 LLDRLKKVREAI
+324 DRLKVVEEAI

-460 IGSKAPDKEIG
+460 IGSKTPDKEIG
-471 GVKVADAYWIARANL
+471 GVKVADAYWTARANL

-528 MGVFLPPRGST
+528 MGVFLPPTGST

-558 GTAGDLLSIY
+558 GTAGDLLSTY
-568 EKGTKNGGTP
+568 EMGTKYGTP

>member
-44 VELYRAAAAGGKRGG
+44 VELYRAVAAAGKRGG
-59 AAQFEKIKK
+59 AAQFERIRK

-109 NAGQIFQKAVAQ
+109 NAGQIFQKAAAQ

-136 AARDQQQKDNKPDS
+136 AARDQQ
-150 LYGAWDTNL
+150 
-159 LVRFRKDLSNQK
+159 
-171 FEDREI
+171 
-177 IKLAKNRVDRELAR
+177 
-191 REEKPSEKP
+191 
-200 PVVLAARQL
+200 VVLEPRQL

-216 TRTVPPPRGITN
+216 TRTVLPPKRTIA
-228 GESDN
+228 D
-233 WQWTGVTD
+233 D
-241 VFDDIS
+241 DLMDDIS
-247 RIMRGVSPRHISM
+247 RLMRGESPKYISM
-260 VGDESARV
+260 IDDGSARI
-268 KKSQIAQLQS
+268 KIKSQIGQLQS

-292 DLEGLLDEARNL
+292 DLEGLLEEARNL
-304 KGRLISQQKRFKG
+304 EGRLMSQQKGFKG
-317 SDQERLV
+317 SNQERLV

-471 GVKVADAYWIARANL
+471 GVKVADAYWTARANL

-528 MGVFLPPRGST
+528 MGVFLPPTGST

-558 GTAGDLLSIY
+558 GTAGDLLSTY
-568 EKGTKNGGTP
+568 EMGTKYGGTP

-623 DHGIRSPMETYEQG
+623 DHGIRSPMETYDQG

>member
-1 MKKRCSRSKACG
+1 MRKRCSRSKACG

-21 ACRLNFPTT
+21 ACRLNFPTA

-80 GEDAREL
+80 GEDTREL

-95 VIPARGAAAPKTEE
+95 VVPAKGAAAPKAET
-109 NAGQIFQKAVAQ
+109 NLGDVFKKAFEKPSVDAKNQ
-121 PQSVPSALKQELNQI
+121 PDE
-136 AARDQQQKDNKPDS
+136 
-150 LYGAWDTNL
+150 LYGAWDTND
-159 LVRFRKDLSNQK
+159 LVKFRKGFS
-171 FEDREI
+171 DRNPGGAEYQG
-177 IKLAKNRVDRELAR
+177 AKDRIDRELAR
-191 REEKPSEKP
+191 RKENPSEKP
-200 PVVLAARQL
+200 LIVLPPRQL

-216 TRTVPPPRGITN
+216 TRTVLPPKRTVN
-228 GESDN
+228 DEE
-233 WQWTGVTD
+233 

-247 RIMRGVSPRHISM
+247 RILRGESPRYISM
-260 VGDESARV
+260 VSDDRARV
-268 KKSQIAQLQS
+268 KIKSQVEQLQS

-292 DLEGLLDEARNL
+292 DLEGLLGEAWNLRNIL
-304 KGRLISQQKRFKG
+304 KSQVQKVKPGALRNK
-317 SDQERLV
+317 LV
-324 LLDRLKKVREAI
+324 DRLKVVEEAI
-336 QGPATKA
+336 KGPQTKA

-372 KSYRWE
+372 KSYRWD

-388 GRGAYGTV
+388 GKGAYGTV
-396 LREPNKGNAIK
+396 LREPKKGNAIK
-407 RGEVGKIEAD
+407 RGEVGDIEAD
-417 LIDRLGKVDLGPKLL
+417 LIDRLGKADLGPKLL

-440 QYNPGTK
+440 PYHSGTK
-447 IGRVAMSVVAGSP
+447 MGRVAMSVVAGSP

-471 GVKVADAYWIARANL
+471 GVKVADAYWVARAKL
-486 HRMGIAHNDM
+486 HRLGIAHNDM
-496 HIDNVLVDRKGK
+496 HIDNVLVDRKGQ

-528 MGVFLPPRGST
+528 MGVFMPPQGGSATRGM
-539 ADRGRGAA
+539 GAG

-552 QVRRWK
+552 QLRRWD
-558 GTAGDLLSIY
+558 GTAGQLLEKY
-568 EKGTKNGGTP
+568 ERRMKGGANP
-578 LATERA
+578 RILELAREE
-584 RKDLETKAPILAKV
+584 LEKKAPILARV
-598 RENKNEVQFAM
+598 QQNKADVQFAM

-637 VWAKIS
+637 VWARIS
-643 NEQAQKYISILYD
+643 NEQAQKYISTLYE
-656 GV
+656 GI

>member
-136 AARDQQQKDNKPDS
+136 AARDQQ
-150 LYGAWDTNL
+150 
-159 LVRFRKDLSNQK
+159 
-171 FEDREI
+171 
-177 IKLAKNRVDRELAR
+177 
-191 REEKPSEKP
+191 
-200 PVVLAARQL
+200 VVLEPRQL

-216 TRTVPPPRGITN
+216 TRTVPPPRGMAN

-247 RIMRGVSPRHISM
+247 RIMRGESPRHISM

-268 KKSQIAQLQS
+268 KKSQVAQLQS

-292 DLEGLLDEARNL
+292 DLEGLLNEAWNLRNNL
-304 KGRLISQQKRFKG
+304 KSQVQKAKPGALRDK
-317 SDQERLV
+317 LV
-324 LLDRLKKVREAI
+324 DRLKVVEEAI
-336 QGPATKA
+336 QGPVTKA

-471 GVKVADAYWIARANL
+471 GVKVADAYWTARANL

-528 MGVFLPPRGST
+528 MGVFLPPTGST

-568 EKGTKNGGTP
+568 EMGTKYGGTP

>member
-44 VELYRAAAAGGKRGG
+44 VELYRAVAAAGKRGG
-59 AAQFEKIKK
+59 AAQFERIRK

-216 TRTVPPPRGITN
+216 TRTVLPPKRTIA
-228 GESDN
+228 D
-233 WQWTGVTD
+233 D
-241 VFDDIS
+241 DLMDDIS
-247 RIMRGVSPRHISM
+247 RLMRGESPKYISM
-260 VGDESARV
+260 IDDGSARI
-268 KKSQIAQLQS
+268 KIKSQIGQLQS

-292 DLEGLLDEARNL
+292 DLEGLLEEARNL
-304 KGRLISQQKRFKG
+304 EGRLMSQQKGFKG
-317 SDQERLV
+317 SNQERLV

-471 GVKVADAYWIARANL
+471 GVKVADAYWTARANL

-568 EKGTKNGGTP
+568 EMGTKNGGTP

-609 LRDGFSKDDIATVM
+609 LQDGFSKDDIATVM
-623 DHGIRSPMETYEQG
+623 DHGIRSPMETYDQG

>member
-1 MKKRCSRSKACG
+1 VKKRCSRSKACG

-109 NAGQIFQKAVAQ
+109 NAGQIFQKAAAQ

-136 AARDQQQKDNKPDS
+136 AARDQQ
-150 LYGAWDTNL
+150 
-159 LVRFRKDLSNQK
+159 
-171 FEDREI
+171 
-177 IKLAKNRVDRELAR
+177 
-191 REEKPSEKP
+191 
-200 PVVLAARQL
+200 VVLEPRQL

-216 TRTVPPPRGITN
+216 TRTVPPPRGMAN

-247 RIMRGVSPRHISM
+247 RIMKGESPKYISM
-260 VGDESARV
+260 VDDNSARV
-268 KKSQIAQLQS
+268 KIKSQVAQLQS

-292 DLEGLLDEARNL
+292 DLEGLLNEAWNLRNNL
-304 KGRLISQQKRFKG
+304 KSQVQKAKPGALRDK
-317 SDQERLV
+317 LV
-324 LLDRLKKVREAI
+324 DRLKVVEEAI
-336 QGPATKA
+336 QGPVTKA

-360 MLSKGISRELGN
+360 MLSKGISRELGS

-471 GVKVADAYWIARANL
+471 GVKVADAYWTARANL

-568 EKGTKNGGTP
+568 EMGTKNGGTP

>member
-1 MKKRCSRSKACG
+1 VKKRCSRSKACG

-44 VELYRAAAAGGKRGG
+44 VELYRAVAAAGKRGG
-59 AAQFEKIKK
+59 AAQFERIRK

-109 NAGQIFQKAVAQ
+109 NAGQIFQKAAAQ

-136 AARDQQQKDNKPDS
+136 AARDQQ
-150 LYGAWDTNL
+150 
-159 LVRFRKDLSNQK
+159 
-171 FEDREI
+171 
-177 IKLAKNRVDRELAR
+177 
-191 REEKPSEKP
+191 
-200 PVVLAARQL
+200 VVLEPRQL

-216 TRTVPPPRGITN
+216 TRTVLPPKRTIA
-228 GESDN
+228 D
-233 WQWTGVTD
+233 D
-241 VFDDIS
+241 DLMDDIS
-247 RIMRGVSPRHISM
+247 RLMRGESPKYISM
-260 VGDESARV
+260 IDDGSARI
-268 KKSQIAQLQS
+268 KIKSQIGQLQS

-292 DLEGLLDEARNL
+292 DLEGLLEEARNL
-304 KGRLISQQKRFKG
+304 EGRLMSQQKGFKG
-317 SDQERLV
+317 SNQERLV

-471 GVKVADAYWIARANL
+471 GVKVADAYWTARANL

-528 MGVFLPPRGST
+528 MGVFLPPTGST

-558 GTAGDLLSIY
+558 GTAGDLLSTY
-568 EKGTKNGGTP
+568 EMGTKYGGTP

-623 DHGIRSPMETYEQG
+623 DHGIRSPMETYDQG

>member
-1 MKKRCSRSKACG
+1 VKKRCSRSKACG

-136 AARDQQQKDNKPDS
+136 AARDQQ
-150 LYGAWDTNL
+150 
-159 LVRFRKDLSNQK
+159 
-171 FEDREI
+171 
-177 IKLAKNRVDRELAR
+177 
-191 REEKPSEKP
+191 
-200 PVVLAARQL
+200 VVLEPRQL

-216 TRTVPPPRGITN
+216 TRTVPPPRGMAN

-247 RIMRGVSPRHISM
+247 RIMKGESPKYISM
-260 VGDESARV
+260 VDDNSARV
-268 KKSQIAQLQS
+268 KIKSQVAQLQS

-292 DLEGLLDEARNL
+292 DLEGLLNEAWNLRNNL
-304 KGRLISQQKRFKG
+304 KSQVQKAKPGALRDK
-317 SDQERLV
+317 LV
-324 LLDRLKKVREAI
+324 DRLKVVEEAI
-336 QGPATKA
+336 QGPVTKA

-471 GVKVADAYWIARANL
+471 GVKVADAYWTARANL

-528 MGVFLPPRGST
+528 MGVFLPPTGST

-568 EKGTKNGGTP
+568 EMGTKYGGTP

>member
-21 ACRLNFPTT
+21 ACRLNFPTAI
-30 VNNIL
+30 NSIL
-35 NKASDQVGV
+35 NRASDQVGV

-59 AAQFEKIKK
+59 AAQFERIKK

-95 VIPARGAAAPKTEE
+95 VIPARGAKSQPEE
-109 NAGQIFQKAVAQ
+109 DAGQIFAKALEQ
-121 PQSVPSALKQELNQI
+121 PKPPALPSNLRRELDQL
-136 AARDQQQKDNKPDS
+136 AARDQQVP
-150 LYGAWDTNL
+150 L
-159 LVRFRKDLSNQK
+159 
-171 FEDREI
+171 E
-177 IKLAKNRVDRELAR
+177 
-191 REEKPSEKP
+191 P
-200 PVVLAARQL
+200 RQL
-209 DKSPGAR
+209 SKSPGAR
-216 TRTVPPPRGITN
+216 TRTPLPPKRTIGD
-228 GESDN
+228 EDLM
-233 WQWTGVTD
+233 
-241 VFDDIS
+241 DDIS
-247 RIMRGVSPRHISM
+247 RLLKGESPQHISM
-260 VGDESARV
+260 VADNSARV
-268 KKSQIAQLQS
+268 KIKSQIAQLQS
-278 VLGLGAQTRKEVGR
+278 VLGLGTQTRKEIGR
-292 DLEGLLDEARNL
+292 DLEGMLDEARGLRDNL
-304 KGRLISQQKRFKG
+304 KSQIQAANPGSPKRAKLI
-317 SDQERLV
+317 
-324 LLDRLKKVREAI
+324 DRLKAVEEAI
-336 QGPATKA
+336 VGPPTKA

-349 AREDARDHDGD
+349 AREDARDHDDD

-407 RGEVGKIEAD
+407 RGEVGQIEAD
-417 LIDRLGKVDLGPKLL
+417 LIDRLGKADLGPKLL

-471 GVKVADAYWIARANL
+471 GVKVADAYWTARANL

-496 HIDNVLVDRKGK
+496 HIDNVLIDRKGK

-528 MGVFLPPRGST
+528 MGAFMPPSGGR

-552 QVRRWK
+552 QVRRWD
-558 GTAGDLLSIY
+558 GTAGRLLEVY
-568 EKGTKNGGTP
+568 EHRLKMGANPKEVQ
-578 LATERA
+578 LARG
-584 RKDLETKAPILAKV
+584 KLEQQAPILAQIQQ
-598 RENKNEVQFAM
+598 NKASVQYAM
-609 LRDGFSKDDIATVM
+609 KKDGFTLDDIATVI

-637 VWAKIS
+637 VWAKMS
-643 NEQAQKYISILYD
+643 NEQAQKYISILYE